1 MNKSEIAA
9 EIVAG
14 IVPNTK
20 TAFGVLAASGIK
32 LDNLPDGGL
41 RDLAA
46 ALVAAG
52 GNERDLT
59 MTEIEAAATSA
70 GAEAVALLRASNLA
84 PIGVPAHLPYWVD
97 LLCRKDVIR
106 AWAPDLSPVSV
117 AASVAAA
124 WTTSEEVLERTSLG
138 SAKLLLCANAG
149 LNRLRQQAN
158 DGADVEALKAGIA
171 WLADMTAT
179 CIRLD

>member
-14 IVPNTK
+14 IVTNTK
-20 TAFGVLAASGIK
+20 TAFGVLAASEIK
-32 LDNLPDGGL
+32 LDDLPDGGL

-70 GAEAVALLRASNLA
+70 GAEAVALLRASSLA
-84 PIGVPAHLPYWVD
+84 SIGVPAHLPYWVD
-97 LLCRKDVIR
+97 LLRRKDAAR
-106 AWAPDLSPVSV
+106 SWAPDLSPVSV

-124 WTTSEEVLERTSLG
+124 WTTSEEVLEQTSLG
-138 SAKLLLCANAG
+138 SAKLLLCANAA
-149 LNRLRQQAN
+149 LNKLRERAN
-158 DGADVEALKAGIA
+158 DGADVEALKAGIT
-171 WLADMTAT
+171 WLADMTAA